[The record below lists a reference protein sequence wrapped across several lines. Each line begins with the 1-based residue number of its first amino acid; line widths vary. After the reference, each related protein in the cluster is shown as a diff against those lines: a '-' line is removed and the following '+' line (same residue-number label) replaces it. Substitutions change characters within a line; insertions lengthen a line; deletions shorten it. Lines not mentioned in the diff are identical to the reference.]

1 MPRDFGKIREGIM
14 GGFGSGGH
22 NRVAGTVE
30 GSRTLDVMKLHRAG
44 SLRPGYWGTWQWSY
58 QDGTTATIQQRANE
72 SEIVLIYKYRPGF
85 GDWEPVEQRVP
96 IDWTACRYGGSRPWF
111 RCVCFSGGQYCG
123 KRVAKLYGA
132 GKLFACRHCYRLGY
146 QSQLERE
153 HLLPLHTANK
163 LRKKLGGDPGMASPI
178 PKKPKGMHWRTYNA
192 AVERIL
198 TLEIEAEGELEEVI
212 LRMEARWSRARGR
225 RRSHT

>member
-1 MPRDFGKIREGIM
+1 M

-30 GSRTLDVMKLHRAG
+30 GSRTLDVMKLHRG
-44 SLRPGYWGTWQWSY
+44 GCFRPGYRGTWQWSY
-58 QDGTTATIQQRANE
+58 QDGTTATIQQRADE
-72 SEIVLIYKYRPGF
+72 TGIVLIYKYRPGF

-111 RCVCFSGGQYCG
+111 RCVCSSGDRYCG

-146 QSQLERE
+146 QSQLERGPGI
-153 HLLPLHTANK
+153 PLHAANK
-163 LRKKLGGDPGMASPI
+163 LRTKLGGDPGMASLI
-178 PKKPKGMHWRTYNA
+178 PNKPKGMHWRTYNA
-192 AVERIL
+192 AVRRIWD
-198 TLEIEAEGELEEVI
+198 LELQADMGLEEII
-212 LRMEARWSRARGR
+212 LRIDARWSRGRGR
-225 RRSHT
+225 QRSGT